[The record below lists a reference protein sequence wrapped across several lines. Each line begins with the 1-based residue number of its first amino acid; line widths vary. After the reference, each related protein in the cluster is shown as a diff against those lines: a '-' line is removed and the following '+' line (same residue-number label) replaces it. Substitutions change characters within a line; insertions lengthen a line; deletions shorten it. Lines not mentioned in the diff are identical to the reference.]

1 MNITFNGNPLTLKGK
16 EIKVGDLAPDF
27 LLTDNDLNDVS
38 LKDTS
43 GKRVFVV
50 VPSLDTPI
58 CDMSAKRFNEE
69 ATKLNNVSI
78 YVVSM
83 DLPFAQWRW
92 CGATGSDKITTL
104 SDYKHRSFGENY
116 GVYINE
122 LGLLTRSIFIVDE
135 NNKVIYVEYCSE
147 VKSEPNFQAAL
158 DALK

>member
-1 MNITFNGNPLTLKGK
+1 MNITFNGSPLTLKGK

-27 LLTDNDLNDVS
+27 LLTDNSLNDIS
-38 LKDTS
+38 LADTK

-69 ATKLNNVSI
+69 ASKLDNVSI

-83 DLPFAQWRW
+83 DLPFAQARW

-116 GVYINE
+116 GTYINE

-147 VKSEPNFQAAL
+147 VKSEPNFEAAL
-158 DALK
+158 NALK

>member
-1 MNITFNGNPLTLKGK
+1 MNITFNGNPVTLKGN
-16 EIKVGDLAPDF
+16 ELKVGDVAPDF
-27 LLTDNDLNDVS
+27 LLTDTSLNDIS
-38 LKDTS
+38 LADTK

-58 CDMSAKRFNEE
+58 CDLSAKRFNEE
-69 ATKLNNVSI
+69 ATKFDNVSI

-83 DLPFAQWRW
+83 DLPFALTRW
-92 CGATGSDKITTL
+92 CGANSSDRITTL

-135 NNKVIYVEYCSE
+135 DNKISYVEYCKE
-147 VKSEPNFQAAL
+147 IKSEPDFESAL
-158 DALK
+158 NALK

>member
-16 EIKVGDLAPDF
+16 EIKVGDSAPDF
-27 LLTDNDLNDVS
+27 LLTDNDLNDIS

-50 VPSLDTPI
+50 VPSLDTPV

-69 ATKLNNVSI
+69 ATKLDNVSI
-78 YVVSM
+78 YVISM
-83 DLPFAQWRW
+83 DLPFAQSRW

-104 SDYKHRSFGENY
+104 SDYKHRNFGENY

-122 LGLLTRSIFIVDE
+122 LGLLTRSIFIIDE

-147 VKSEPNFQAAL
+147 VKNEPNFQASL

>member
-83 DLPFAQWRW
+83 DLPFAQSRW

>member
-1 MNITFNGNPLTLKGK
+1 
-16 EIKVGDLAPDF
+16 
-27 LLTDNDLNDVS
+27 
-38 LKDTS
+38 
-43 GKRVFVV
+43 
-50 VPSLDTPI
+50 
-58 CDMSAKRFNEE
+58 MSAKRFNEE

-83 DLPFAQWRW
+83 DLPFAQSRW
-92 CGATGSDKITTL
+92 CGATSSDKITTL

>member
-83 DLPFAQWRW
+83 DLPFAQSRW
-92 CGATGSDKITTL
+92 CGATSSDKITTL

>member
-1 MNITFNGNPLTLKGK
+1 MNITFAGNPLTLKGK
-16 EIKVGDLAPDF
+16 EIKVGDTAPDF
-27 LLTDNDLNDVS
+27 LLTDNNLNDVS
-38 LKDTS
+38 LADTK

-69 ATKLNNVSI
+69 AASLDNVSI

-83 DLPFAQWRW
+83 DLPFAQARW
-92 CGATGSDKITTL
+92 CGATSSDKITTL
-104 SDYKHRSFGENY
+104 SDYKNRSFGENY

-147 VKSEPNFQAAL
+147 VKSEPNFEAAL
-158 DALK
+158 NALK

>member
-83 DLPFAQWRW
+83 DLPFAQSRW

-147 VKSEPNFQAAL
+147 VKNEPNFQAAL

>member
-83 DLPFAQWRW
+83 DLPFAQSRW
-92 CGATGSDKITTL
+92 CGATSSDKITTL

-135 NNKVIYVEYCSE
+135 NNKSLNYDLNNLLI
-147 VKSEPNFQAAL
+147 P
-158 DALK
+158 